1 MDKKRVG
8 KEGYFMKT
16 EHFDTVVIG
25 GGPGGSTAATFIAM
39 QGHKVLLL
47 EKQRLPA
54 YKIGESL
61 LPATVH
67 GICVMLGVSEELK
80 KANFV
85 RKNGGTFR
93 WGRSPVPWTFAFAQ
107 SSRISGPTS
116 YAYQVERSKFDHIL
130 VENAIRKGVDVRQNH
145 SVLELQQEGG
155 RFVGIVYSDE
165 NGDTGL
171 ARARYIVDASGHQTP
186 FARHVGERVY
196 SKFFQNIAVFGY
208 FLNGK
213 RMPAPN
219 EGNIFSVSF
228 QDGWFWYIPL
238 SDTLTSVGAVVA
250 KENAAKFKNGHEAAF
265 YGFIEA
271 CQPIKD
277 LLASATRVT
286 EGQYGEVRVRKDY
299 SYCNTKFWA
308 PGLVL
313 VGDAACFIDP
323 VFSSGVH
330 LATYSAFLA
339 ARSINTCLEGGLDEV
354 RCFEE
359 FELRYRREFGRFYDF
374 LIAFYDIDQDLDSYY
389 WTARKV
395 INSEEKGNEAFIQLV
410 SGIGAGER
418 LYSSSEDFM
427 NARDGLGQT
436 LFPESAGGE
445 ISMSIEDN
453 LANSRR
459 QEFMDDFLKEIVNLQ
474 TQATLKDT
482 QRLQERTLFDN
493 GLTPSPDGFHWAEPA
508 KRRRR

>member
-1 MDKKRVG
+1 MLFV
-8 KEGYFMKT
+8 KE
-16 EHFDTVVIG
+16 
-25 GGPGGSTAATFIAM
+25 
-39 QGHKVLLL
+39 
-47 EKQRLPA
+47 
-54 YKIGESL
+54 
-61 LPATVH
+61 
-67 GICVMLGVSEELK
+67 
-80 KANFV
+80 
-85 RKNGGTFR
+85 
-93 WGRSPVPWTFAFAQ
+93 WTFA
-107 SSRISGPTS
+107 
-116 YAYQVERSKFDHIL
+116 
-130 VENAIRKGVDVRQNH
+130 
-145 SVLELQQEGG
+145 
-155 RFVGIVYSDE
+155 
-165 NGDTGL
+165 
-171 ARARYIVDASGHQTP
+171 
-186 FARHVGERVY
+186 
-196 SKFFQNIAVFGY
+196 
-208 FLNGK
+208 
-213 RMPAPN
+213 
-219 EGNIFSVSF
+219 
-228 QDGWFWYIPL
+228 
-238 SDTLTSVGAVVA
+238 
-250 KENAAKFKNGHEAAF
+250 AAL

-313 VGDAACFIDP
+313 VGDVACFIDP
-323 VFSSGVH
+323 VFSSGAH

-339 ARSINTCLEGGLDEV
+339 SRSINTCLKGKLDEA

-359 FELRYRREFGRFYDF
+359 FERRYRMEFGRFYDF
-374 LIAFYDIDQDLDSYY
+374 LIAFYDIDQDIDSYY

>member
-1 MDKKRVG
+1 
-8 KEGYFMKT
+8 MKT
-16 EHFDTVVIG
+16 EHFDAIVIG

-61 LPATVH
+61 LPATIH
-67 GICVMLGVSEELK
+67 GICAMLGISEELK

-93 WGRSPVPWTFAFAQ
+93 WGRSQTPWTFAFAQ
-107 SSRISGPTS
+107 SSHIQGPTS
-116 YAYQVERSKFDHIL
+116 YAYQVERSKFDLMLI
-130 VENAIRKGVDVRQNH
+130 ENAISKGVDVRQNH
-145 SVLELQQEGG
+145 SVLEFLHAGNRFEG
-155 RFVGIVYSDE
+155 VVYSDE
-165 NGDTGL
+165 NANAGL

-208 FLNGK
+208 FLNAK
-213 RMPAPN
+213 RMPPPN
-219 EGNIFSVSF
+219 EGNIFCAAF
-228 QDGWFWYIPL
+228 QDGWFWFIPL
-238 SDTLTSVGAVVA
+238 SETLTSVGAVVA
-250 KENAAKFKNGHEAAF
+250 KENAAKFKSGHETAL

-271 CQPIKD
+271 CPPIKD
-277 LLASATRVT
+277 LLASATKVT
-286 EGQYGEVRVRKDY
+286 EGQYGEVRIRKDY

-330 LATYSAFLA
+330 LATYSALLA
-339 ARSINTCLEGGLDEV
+339 ARSINTCLKGELSEAS
-354 RCFEE
+354 CFEE

-374 LIAFYDIDQDLDSYY
+374 LIAFYDINQDLDSYY

-395 INSEEKGNEAFIQLV
+395 INSEERGNEAFIQLV
-410 SGIGAGER
+410 SGIGTSEK
-418 LYSSSEDFM
+418 LYNSSEEFM
-427 NARDGLGQT
+427 NARDGLGLT

-445 ISMSIEDN
+445 VRMDIENN
-453 LANSRR
+453 LANTKRR
-459 QEFMDDFLKEIVNLQ
+459 EFMDDFTKESVKLQAQAALKVN
-474 TQATLKDT
+474 
-482 QRLQERTLFDN
+482 QRFPEKPLSEN
-493 GLTPSPDGFHWAEPA
+493 GLIPSPDGFHWVEPA
-508 KRRRR
+508 KYRRR